1 MIALS
6 GGSISEESFA
16 MSMAIFATPY
26 TAFQADSLDDPGS
39 LSAESVGSQDGEATD
54 RAMALDNAASALWS
68 LVRG

>member
-39 LSAESVGSQDGEATD
+39 SSAESVGSQDGEATD